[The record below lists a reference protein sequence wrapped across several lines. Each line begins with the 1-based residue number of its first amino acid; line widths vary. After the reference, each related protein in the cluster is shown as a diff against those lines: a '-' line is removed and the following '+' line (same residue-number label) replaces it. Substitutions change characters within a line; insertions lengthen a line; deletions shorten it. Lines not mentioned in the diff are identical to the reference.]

1 VKLYRLDLVGSS
13 DYERGYGHGSLMAKE
28 IVEFVEIGL
37 SKYYVSYLPHL
48 DFRWP
53 PPRLDLPYSF
63 LTSLSRSLSQLL
75 P

>member
-48 DFRWP
+48 DFR
-53 PPRLDLPYSF
+53 
-63 LTSLSRSLSQLL
+63 
-75 P
+75 